1 MSRRLA
7 AALAMIALA
16 TGLAGCAFVPYS
28 DETLP
33 PIERHGLRVTKG
45 VGSSDEYRPVIEAF
59 PNSTIQVLT
68 EIADGK
74 TVIVTIPRGPATEIE
89 VTAHVEGESPAA
101 GASSTIRSGDGEPLS
116 LEGAF
121 EFTPGYV
128 GVEDHT
134 TAEEISVRLAAPRL
148 TGTGQGQVPFTFKT
162 MAR

>member
-1 MSRRLA
+1 VTRALA
-7 AALAMIALA
+7 AAVALA
-16 TGLAGCAFVPYS
+16 VAAAALGGCALAPYS

-45 VGSSDEYRPVIEAF
+45 IGSADEYAEVIEAY
-59 PNSTIQVLT
+59 PGSTIQILT

-74 TVIVTIPRGPATEIE
+74 TVIVSFPRGPAAEID
-89 VTAHVEGESPAA
+89 VTAHVEGEPAEE
-101 GASSTIRSGDGEPLS
+101 GVTSTIRSGDGGPLT

-128 GVEDHT
+128 GVEDHSN
-134 TAEEISVRLAAPRL
+134 AEEISVRLATPRL

-162 MAR
+162 KAR